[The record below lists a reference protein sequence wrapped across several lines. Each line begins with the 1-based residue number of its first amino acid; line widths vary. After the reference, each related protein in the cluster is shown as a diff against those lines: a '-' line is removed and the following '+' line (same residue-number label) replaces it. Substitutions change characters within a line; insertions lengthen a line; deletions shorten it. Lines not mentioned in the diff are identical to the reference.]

1 MGVYE
6 IIGEYL
12 KKGKGGIL
20 ATVVTRLGSAPRDVG
35 AKMFVGEDGKIF
47 GTIGGGKVESDTCKE
62 ALSMMK
68 KAETRM
74 LHVRMD
80 YKTIEDEGML
90 CGGNVDI
97 FLEPV
102 FDRYTELY
110 QRIAYLEKR
119 GRRGVVITKYGAH
132 TFSKTLLEGH
142 GLSIIGDSLMTE
154 EIEKYGQYIYDQK
167 PFVSDGIIIEP
178 VQIASRLYIFGAGH
192 VSQFL
197 AKIANL
203 VDFNVVVIDDR
214 EDFANRERFP
224 EADEVIVDDFK
235 NVMNRLTYSGEEYVV
250 ILTRGHKHDREVL
263 EETVKKDTRYIGM
276 IGSKRKI
283 KMIFE
288 HLKEKGFPESSLKKV
303 HAPIGIDINAET
315 PQEIAVSIAAE
326 LIQVR
331 GAQ

>member
-20 ATVVTRLGSAPRDVG
+20 ATVVIRLGSAPRDVG

-62 ALSMMK
+62 ALSIMK

-74 LHVRMD
+74 LHIRMD
-80 YKTIEDEGML
+80 YKTIEDEGMF

-102 FDRYTELY
+102 FDRYIELY

-119 GRRGVVITKYGAH
+119 GRRGVVITKYGAN

-142 GLSIIGDSLMTE
+142 GSSIIGDSLMTE
-154 EIEKYGQYIYDQK
+154 EIGKYGQYMYDQK
-167 PFVSDGIIIEP
+167 PFVFDGIIIEP

-197 AKIANL
+197 SKVANL
-203 VDFNVVVIDDR
+203 IDFNVVVIDDR

-250 ILTRGHKHDREVL
+250 ILTRGHKYDSEVL
-263 EETVKKDTRYIGM
+263 EEIMKKDTRYIGM

-288 HLKEKGFPESSLKKV
+288 HLKGKGFPESSLKKV
-303 HAPIGIDINAET
+303 HAPIGIDIHAET
-315 PQEIAVSIAAE
+315 PQEIAISIAAE
-326 LIQVR
+326 IIQVR